1 MRPIGSGAR
10 LAAAAAAALV
20 ISSSSYAQQG
30 DGAPYP
36 AERDALGPDWR
47 GIWFMEGAE
56 EAGISGVTFDDSYR
70 PPLMNPEGPWTE
82 QGRAELFKVFE
93 RGASRKAPGWGYRL
107 PTPSFR
113 RRAARWK

>member
-1 MRPIGSGAR
+1 M
-10 LAAAAAAALV
+10 AAAAAAALV